1 MPNTRRDDSLDE
13 SPVIAII
20 MATGLEAKP
29 VLDLLHP
36 TQIEKRP
43 CILYRRD
50 KLILA
55 VSGIGKASAAIAT
68 TYCCSLFRP
77 SWVLNLGAAGATDTQ
92 CGRGGIFHVTT
103 VLEPDRP
110 YLGSNKPHVH
120 VPEVLPGFREAV
132 LATQDRPVIDLED
145 RKNVSVH
152 ASLVDM
158 EGAAVVQAAHR
169 FGIPCAVFKFVSDTP
184 DDIDTDTIT
193 GHMKD
198 HGAVFARFI
207 VEKALPRL
215 TRELHT

>member
-1 MPNTRRDDSLDE
+1 MPNIRRGESLDE

-29 VLDLLHP
+29 VLGLLQP
-36 TQIEKRP
+36 TQIEKKP
-43 CILYRRD
+43 CVLYRRD
-50 KLILA
+50 RLILA
-55 VSGIGKASAAIAT
+55 ISGIGKASAAIAT

-77 SWVLNLGAAGATDTQ
+77 SWVLNLGAAGATDAQ
-92 CGRGGIFHVTT
+92 CDRGGIFHVTK

-110 YLGSNKPHVH
+110 YLGSNRPYEHT
-120 VPEVLPGFREAV
+120 PEVLPGFREAT

-145 RKNVSVH
+145 RRNVSVR

-169 FGIPCAVFKFVSDTP
+169 FGISCALFKFVSDTP

-193 GHMKD
+193 GHMRD
-198 HGAVFARFI
+198 HGTVFARFI
-207 VEKALPRL
+207 VEKVLPRL
-215 TRELHT
+215 TPELQT

>member
-1 MPNTRRDDSLDE
+1 
-13 SPVIAII
+13 

-29 VLDLLHP
+29 VLDLLQ
-36 TQIEKRP
+36 TAQIEKSP

-50 KLILA
+50 RLILA
-55 VSGIGKASAAIAT
+55 ISGIGKASGAIAT
-68 TYCCSLFRP
+68 TYCCSRFRP
-77 SWVLNLGAAGATDTQ
+77 SWILNLGAAGATDAQ
-92 CGRGGIFHVTT
+92 CGRGGIFHVTK

-120 VPEVLPGFREAV
+120 APEVLPGFRQAT

-145 RKNVSVH
+145 RRNVSVH

-169 FGIPCAVFKFVSDTP
+169 FGIPCALFKFVSDTP

-193 GHMKD
+193 GHMKN
-198 HGAVFARFI
+198 HGTVFAQFV
-207 VEKALPRL
+207 VERVLPRL
-215 TRELHT
+215 TRELHE